1 LSTKAPNIVWSFF
14 YAKKIMGTFVIS
26 KRQNGYYKYEFTSR
40 KGKAIFVSN
49 DFELRFECEE
59 DIEKLKNSIEEV
71 FFMKFKS
78 KNGKMYFKIILHEKE
93 VAVSRKYT
101 TPLLLQKGIDEI
113 VKYADKAEFLDFS
126 SAEDIFGPSE

>member
-1 LSTKAPNIVWSFF
+1 
-14 YAKKIMGTFVIS
+14 MGTFVIT

-40 KGKAIFVSN
+40 KGKAIFISN

-59 DIEKLKNSIEEV
+59 AIELLRNNVSDV

-78 KNGKMYFKIILHEKE
+78 KNGKLYFKIILNDREL
-93 VAVSRKYT
+93 ASSRKYT

-113 VKYADKAEFLDFS
+113 IRTVLKSEVLDFTNQDFVFP
-126 SAEDIFGPSE
+126 SAEDVFGDL

>member
-1 LSTKAPNIVWSFF
+1 
-14 YAKKIMGTFVIS
+14 MGTFVIT

-40 KGKAIFVSN
+40 KGKAIFISN

-59 DIEKLKNSIEEV
+59 AIELLRNNVSDI

-78 KNGKMYFKIILHEKE
+78 KNGKLYFKIILNDREL
-93 VAVSRKYT
+93 ASSRKYT

-113 VKYADKAEFLDFS
+113 IRTVLKSEVLDFTNQDFVFP
-126 SAEDIFGPSE
+126 SAEDVFGDL

>member
-1 LSTKAPNIVWSFF
+1 
-14 YAKKIMGTFVIS
+14 MGTFVIS
-26 KRQNGYYKYEFTSR
+26 KRFNGYYKYEFTSR

-59 DIEKLKNSIEEV
+59 SIELLKKLINDV

-78 KNGKMYFKIILHEKE
+78 KNGKLYFKIILKEKE

-101 TPLLLQKGIDEI
+101 TPLLMQKGIDEI
-113 VKYADKAEFLDFS
+113 VRTLHKSEILDFS
-126 SAEDIFGPSE
+126 GQNDVFPPAEEIFG